1 MSVRANHDP
10 KFFRRY
16 LFIAVGCLAFA
27 GWCFYDALIG
37 YPADFERAYTYWQES
52 TASKNYE
59 GMERSKWREI
69 TAEKGWP
76 TEAPKKP
83 DEIKKSINQQY
94 MMAICCIVIGIPCLL
109 LWFKSRGSW
118 VEGDGQTL
126 TTHKGLSIPY
136 SSIKKLNKTK
146 WEKKGI
152 TIIHYDSQG
161 SAKKFAFD
169 DFKYDRAPMGEIL
182 EQIES
187 GLTDEQI
194 EGGDRQTV
202 INERVEKAKQE
213 KAAKEAA
220 LTAQL
225 KSDEDVKEAE

>member
-16 LFIAVGCLAFA
+16 LFIAAGCLAFA

-37 YPADFERAYTYWQES
+37 YPAEFERAYAYWQES

-59 GMERSKWREI
+59 GMERTQWREI

-94 MMAICCIVIGIPCLL
+94 MMAIVCIVIGVPCLL
-109 LWFKSRGSW
+109 MWFRARGSW
-118 VEGDGQTL
+118 VEGDGTKL
-126 TTHKGLSIPY
+126 TTKKGLSIPY
-136 SSIKKLNKTK
+136 ASITKLNKTK

-152 TIIHYDSQG
+152 TVIHYDSQG

-182 EQIES
+182 EQIEN

-202 INERVEKAKQE
+202 IKERVEKAKQE

-225 KSDEDVKEAE
+225 QSDEDGKEPE